1 MFQVSSDICAGSD
14 LFIAC
19 VCGCRSILLPVVGT
33 STVSKDWVETQN
45 MQSNM
50 GKLAIAS
57 SIQAG
62 VLLEGE

>member
-1 MFQVSSDICAGSD
+1 MGLQISALGLTFFC
-14 LFIAC
+14 C
-19 VCGCRSILLPVVGT
+19 VCVRGLRSILLPVVGT
-33 STVSKDWVETQN
+33 STVSKGWVETPN